1 MKNNFKASIVDIL
14 QRGDVVSASFTYA
27 HKGNEV
33 YVYINNKK
41 LDYSDE
47 FGKMLNE
54 WMSCYADYL
63 LEQNEMHDFEIEF
76 ELLDNELIFLTTF
89 HEYEDEFDDV
99 YFALDEKDEISFLRE
114 KVDCDDFRYENF
126 DFVFDYDGK
135 DFNYLE
141 VSYLC
146 DDEYIDVELSEEQV
160 DILKSEIKDFISEN
174 VPYLDFDNTVEQNY
188 TVFCDNSTQV
198 RLVYSVAAGPI
209 SNNFDDFVED

>member
-1 MKNNFKASIVDIL
+1 MKNNLKASIVDIL
-14 QRGDVVSASFTYA
+14 QRGAVVSASFTYA
-27 HKGNEV
+27 HKGADV
-33 YVYINNKK
+33 FVYINNKK
-41 LDYSDE
+41 LDDSDE
-47 FGKMLNE
+47 FRDMLVD
-54 WMSCYADYL
+54 WIYCYSHYL

-114 KVDCDDFRYENF
+114 KVDCDDFDYENF
-126 DFVFDYDGK
+126 DFVFEYDGK
-135 DFNYLE
+135 DFNDLK

-146 DDEYIDVELSEEQV
+146 DDEYIDVELSEEQL

-174 VPYLDFDNTVEQNY
+174 VPNLDVDNTVEQNY
-188 TVFCDNSTQV
+188 TVYCNNSTQE
-198 RLVYSVAAGPI
+198 RLVYSVAAGPV